1 MARSAKPT
9 VMLTVKPETLEAVR
23 AAASAAGI
31 PTATLITQM
40 LDEMVPMLHSM
51 ALAATATK
59 EKRVEAFDHIAES
72 LAAVNVSAA
81 QLQLGIAK
89 ARRKASNS
97 KPRRKA

>member
-1 MARSAKPT
+1 MSKHP
-9 VMLTVKPETLEAVR
+9 VMLSVKTETLSAVR

-31 PTATLITQM
+31 PTATLIVQM

-51 ALAATATK
+51 AVAAQATK
-59 EKRVEAFDHIAES
+59 EKRLEAFDHLAES
-72 LAAVNVSAA
+72 MASVNVAGA

-89 ARRKASNS
+89 ARRKAAKP